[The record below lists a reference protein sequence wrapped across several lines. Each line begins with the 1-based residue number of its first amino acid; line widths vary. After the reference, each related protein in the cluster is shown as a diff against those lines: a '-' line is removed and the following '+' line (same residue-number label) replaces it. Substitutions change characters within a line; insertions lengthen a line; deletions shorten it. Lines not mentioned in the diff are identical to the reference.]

1 MFAKAAKKC
10 NSYAKAL
17 YYTEK
22 DFLQQE
28 PGTLVELLRIN
39 NILQQPKAALGVL
52 KYAQM
57 NPSTHNAPEDSWSVS
72 LCTIDTLYPCAGRPV
87 FSSASIDT
95 YWVFKQAF
103 PKAKIE

>member
-1 MFAKAAKKC
+1 MLDSSVLKCYSTEHYNITIAKYKTSQQISPPTAQVFAKAAKKC

-17 YYTEK
+17 HYTEK

-39 NILQQPKAALGVL
+39 NTLQQPKAALGVL

-57 NPSTHNAPEDSWSVS
+57 NPSKLNTPEDSW
-72 LCTIDTLYPCAGRPV
+72 
-87 FSSASIDT
+87 
-95 YWVFKQAF
+95 
-103 PKAKIE
+103 